1 MRIIAGKA
9 RNRKLYT
16 LDGED
21 VRPTIERTKEAMFS
35 AIQFE
40 IEGANVL
47 DLFAGSGQ
55 LGIEALSRGARCAC
69 FVDSSRESVEMVRK
83 NLSSVGFEKDAKVL
97 NMRAEIFVKACSEKF
112 NIAFLDPPY
121 SKGIL
126 QRILPEVEKIMSEGG
141 VIVCEYPYGEQ
152 MPETIGRFTDR
163 RTYKY
168 GKVAV
173 AIYRNS

>member
-16 LDGED
+16 LEGED

-55 LGIEALSRGARCAC
+55 LGIEAISRGAKSAC
-69 FVDSSRESVEMVRK
+69 FVDSSREAAEMVRK
-83 NLSSVGFEKDAKVL
+83 NLLSVGFEKNAKVL
-97 NMRAEIFVKACSEKF
+97 NMRAEVFVKACLEKF
-112 NIAFLDPPY
+112 NIVFLDPPY

-126 QRILPEVEKIMSEGG
+126 QSILPEVEKIMSQGA
-141 VIVCEYPYGEQ
+141 VMVCEYPYGEQ
-152 MPETIGRFTDR
+152 MPETVGSFTNR

-173 AIYRNS
+173 AIYRN